1 MSGEMELSICIPV
14 YNQDVTS
21 LVHELHRQAS
31 RSSCVFEI
39 LLMDDGSTSFLEE
52 NGALDA
58 LEGVRYVRLP
68 QNVGRS
74 AIRNK
79 LADEARY
86 EYLIFMDCDVF
97 PLDDSFLERY
107 IRMEGHD
114 VVMGG
119 YHYGGQPTSDKHIL
133 RWKYGKERE
142 ERSAEERSVR
152 PNDSFSTFNF
162 MIRRSL
168 FERVRFD
175 ESLRGYGHEDTL
187 FGLSLKREGI
197 SVTHIDNALSHLNYD
212 TSDVF
217 LQKSLNAV
225 ANLQVICQRMGYA
238 EDLAESIRILRCFKR
253 IDRFGLS
260 TLFAKIYPL
269 VRPLCEKKLLG
280 KHPSLF
286 IFDLYRLIYL
296 CVCSRN

>member
-1 MSGEMELSICIPV
+1 MELSICIPV

-21 LVHELHRQAS
+21 LVYELHCQVLHTFCA
-31 RSSCVFEI
+31 FEI
-39 LLMDDGSTSFLEE
+39 LLMDDCSTSFYEKNSML
-52 NGALDA
+52 NA
-58 LEGVRYVRLP
+58 LEGVRYVRLS
-68 QNVGRS
+68 QNVGRA

-79 LADEARY
+79 LADEAQY
-86 EYLIFMDCDVF
+86 KYLLFMDCDVL
-97 PLDDSFLERY
+97 PLDDSFLDRY
-107 IRMEGHD
+107 IRMKRHN

-119 YHYGGQPTSDKHIL
+119 YRYGEQPTSDKHIL
-133 RWKYGKERE
+133 RWKYGKKRE

-162 MIRRSL
+162 MIRKSL
-168 FERVRFD
+168 FGQIRFD
-175 ESLRGYGHEDTL
+175 ESLKGYGHEDTL
-187 FGLSLKREGI
+187 FGLSLKRMGI
-197 SVTHIDNALSHLNYD
+197 SVSHIDNALLHLNYD

-225 ANLQVICQRMGYA
+225 ANLWLICQREGYA
-238 EDLAESIRILRCFKR
+238 EDLAESIRILRCFR
-253 IDRFGLS
+253 WIDRFGLS

-269 VRPLCEKKLLG
+269 VRPSCEKNLLG

-296 CVCSRN
+296 CVCSKK

>member
-1 MSGEMELSICIPV
+1 MELSICIPV

-21 LVHELHRQAS
+21 FVHELHRQAL
-31 RSSCVFEI
+31 RSSCAFEI
-39 LLMDDGSTSFLEE
+39 LLMDDCSTSFLEE
-52 NGALDA
+52 NSALGS

-74 AIRNK
+74 AIRNR

-97 PLDDSFLERY
+97 PQDDSFLERY

-119 YHYGGQPTSDKHIL
+119 YHYGEQPTSDKHIL

-142 ERSAEERSVR
+142 ERSAAERSVR

-162 MIRRSL
+162 MIRKAL

-175 ESLRGYGHEDTL
+175 ESLKGYGHEDTL

-197 SVTHIDNALSHLNYD
+197 SVTHIDNALSHINYD

-225 ANLQVICQRMGYA
+225 ANLWLICQKRGYA

-260 TLFAKIYPL
+260 SLFAKTYPI
-269 VRPLCEKKLLG
+269 VRSSCEKKLLG

-296 CVCSRN
+296 CVCSKK

>member
-1 MSGEMELSICIPV
+1 MELSICIPV

-21 LVHELHRQAS
+21 LVYELHCQVLHTF
-31 RSSCVFEI
+31 CTFEI
-39 LLMDDGSTSFLEE
+39 LLMDDCSTSFYEKNSML
-52 NGALDA
+52 NA
-58 LEGVRYVRLP
+58 LEGVRYVRLS
-68 QNVGRS
+68 QNVGRA

-79 LADEARY
+79 LADEAQY
-86 EYLIFMDCDVF
+86 KYLLFMDCDVL
-97 PLDDSFLERY
+97 PLDDSFLDRY
-107 IRMEGHD
+107 IRMKRYN

-119 YHYGGQPTSDKHIL
+119 YRYGEQPTSDKHIL
-133 RWKYGKERE
+133 RWKYGKKRE

-162 MIRRSL
+162 MIRKSL
-168 FERVRFD
+168 FGQIRFD
-175 ESLRGYGHEDTL
+175 ESLKGYGHEDTL
-187 FGLSLKREGI
+187 FGLSLKRMGI
-197 SVTHIDNALSHLNYD
+197 SVSHIDNALLHLNYD

-225 ANLQVICQRMGYA
+225 ANLWLICQREGYA
-238 EDLAESIRILRCFKR
+238 EDLAESIRILRCFR
-253 IDRFGLS
+253 WIDRFGLS

-269 VRPLCEKKLLG
+269 VRPSCEKNLLG

-296 CVCSRN
+296 CVCSKK

>member
-1 MSGEMELSICIPV
+1 MELSICIPV

-21 LVHELHRQAS
+21 LVYELHCQVLHTFCA
-31 RSSCVFEI
+31 FEI
-39 LLMDDGSTSFLEE
+39 LLMDDCSTSFYEKNSML
-52 NGALDA
+52 NA
-58 LEGVRYVRLP
+58 LEGVRYVRLS
-68 QNVGRS
+68 QNVGRA

-79 LADEARY
+79 LADEAQY
-86 EYLIFMDCDVF
+86 KYLLFMDCDVL
-97 PLDDSFLERY
+97 PLDDSFLDRY
-107 IRMEGHD
+107 IRMKRYN

-119 YHYGGQPTSDKHIL
+119 YRYGEQPTSDKHIL
-133 RWKYGKERE
+133 RWKYGKKRE

-162 MIRRSL
+162 MIRKSL
-168 FERVRFD
+168 FGQIRFD
-175 ESLRGYGHEDTL
+175 ESLKGYGHEDTL
-187 FGLSLKREGI
+187 FGLSLKRMGI
-197 SVTHIDNALSHLNYD
+197 SVSHIDNALLHLNYD

-225 ANLQVICQRMGYA
+225 ANLWLICQREGYA
-238 EDLAESIRILRCFKR
+238 EDLAESIRILRCFR
-253 IDRFGLS
+253 WIDRFGLS

-269 VRPLCEKKLLG
+269 VRPSCEKNLLG

-296 CVCSRN
+296 CVCSKK

>member
-1 MSGEMELSICIPV
+1 MELSICIPV

-21 LVHELHRQAS
+21 LVYELHCQVLHT
-31 RSSCVFEI
+31 SCAFEI
-39 LLMDDGSTSFLEE
+39 LLMDDCSTSFYEKNSML
-52 NGALDA
+52 NA
-58 LEGVRYVRLP
+58 LEGVRYVRLS
-68 QNVGRS
+68 QNVGRA

-79 LADEARY
+79 LADEAQY
-86 EYLIFMDCDVF
+86 KYLLFMDCDVL
-97 PLDDSFLERY
+97 PLDDSFLDRY
-107 IRMEGHD
+107 IRMKRYN

-119 YHYGGQPTSDKHIL
+119 YRYGEQPTSDKHIL

-162 MIRRSL
+162 MIRKSL
-168 FERVRFD
+168 FGQIRFD
-175 ESLRGYGHEDTL
+175 ESLKGYGHEDTL
-187 FGLSLKREGI
+187 FGLSLKRMGI
-197 SVTHIDNALSHLNYD
+197 SVSHIDNALLHLNYD

-225 ANLQVICQRMGYA
+225 ANLWLICQREGYA
-238 EDLAESIRILRCFKR
+238 EDLAESIRILRCFR
-253 IDRFGLS
+253 WIDRFGLS

-269 VRPLCEKKLLG
+269 VRPSCEKNLLG

-296 CVCSRN
+296 CVCSKK